1 MSENR
6 ELTVQEKK
14 EVTSA
19 TEHTD
24 PGLVFTPLVD
34 IFESEAAITLI
45 ADMPGVA
52 KQDMKIDLND
62 GELTLSGAVRPW
74 ENADE
79 NDILVELDIGRY
91 YRRFTLS
98 EAIDQEKIQAQAAN
112 GTVRLILPKVEK
124 AKSRRIAIE
133 AE

>member
-1 MSENR
+1 MSENK

-19 TEHTD
+19 TEHTK

-34 IFESEAAITLI
+34 ILESESAITLI

-52 KQDMKIDLND
+52 KEDMKIDLND
-62 GELTLSGAVRPW
+62 GVLTLGGAVRPW
-74 ENADE
+74 EHADE
-79 NDILVELDIGRY
+79 SDILVEFDIGRFH
-91 YRRFTLS
+91 RRFTVS

-112 GTVRLILPKVEK
+112 GTLRLILPKVEK
-124 AKSRRIAIE
+124 AKPRRIAIK